1 MPSHTG
7 LELNIRNILKVLH
20 EAGFADADWEHL
32 GQLLMVKRHILST
45 IRANRFGRASLC
57 MMNTIDEWLRNDTAA
72 SWEKLAG
79 AVAIVQ
85 GYGELHANRVR
96 EMAGIGKKG

>member
-1 MPSHTG
+1 MPSLTG

-20 EAGFADADWEHL
+20 EAGFADADWELL
-32 GQLLMVKRHILST
+32 GLQLIEYSDLP
-45 IRANRFGRASLC
+45 
-57 MMNTIDEWLRNDTAA
+57 TIDVNRRGKPNRCMVDTIFKWLDPDTEA

>member
-1 MPSHTG
+1 MPSLTG

-20 EAGFADADWEHL
+20 EAGFADADWELL
-32 GQLLMVKRHILST
+32 GLQLIEYSDLLNIEADRDTRHCMVDT
-45 IRANRFGRASLC
+45 IFK
-57 MMNTIDEWLRNDTAA
+57 WLDPDTEA